1 MIRRAAASLGV
12 LLPALLA
19 SAAVAENILSA
30 RYDAPTTRYA
40 HGILGDAVEW
50 GALVLRI
57 ETCPDCARSTR
68 TSVRI
73 TLPEDHVFE
82 DTTPRLAD
90 LDLDGDH
97 EVIVVETDIHLGA
110 ALAIYDSTGKIAET
124 PHIGRAHR
132 WLAPL
137 GAADLDGD
145 GTVELAY
152 IDRPHLAKILRIWRF
167 KNGTLIPVAD
177 LPGLTNHRIGEDHIS
192 GGIRT
197 CDGPPEIITANA
209 DWSRLI
215 ASTLV
220 NGQINARDIGPHTG
234 PASFTA
240 ALTCN

>member
-1 MIRRAAASLGV
+1 MIRGAAASIGV
-12 LLPALLA
+12 LLTALLA
-19 SAAVAENILSA
+19 PAAVAENILSA
-30 RYDAPTTRYA
+30 RYDVPTTRYA

-50 GALVLRI
+50 GALVLKI
-57 ETCPDCARSTR
+57 ETCPDYARSTR

-73 TLPEDHVFE
+73 TLPEEHVFE

-97 EVIVVETDIHLGA
+97 EVVVVETDIHLGA

-145 GTVELAY
+145 GAVELAY
-152 IDRPHLAKILRIWRF
+152 IDRPHLAKTLRIWRF
-167 KNGTLIPVAD
+167 ENGTLTPVAD

-192 GGIRT
+192 GGIRI
-197 CDGPPEIITANA
+197 CDGPPEIITVNA

-215 ASTLV
+215 ASTLF
-220 NGQINARDIGPHTG
+220 NGQINTRDIGPHTG

-240 ALTCN
+240 ALSCD